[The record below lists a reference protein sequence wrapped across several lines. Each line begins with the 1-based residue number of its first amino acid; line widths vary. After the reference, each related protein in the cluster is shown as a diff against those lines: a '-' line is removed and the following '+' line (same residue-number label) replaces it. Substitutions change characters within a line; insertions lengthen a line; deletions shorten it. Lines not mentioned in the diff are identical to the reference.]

1 MSADVVVD
9 CSALFDYVV
18 TDVGA
23 DLETALSE
31 RAWHAPQLIDF
42 EFLATLRR
50 HVIHDQLG
58 SSDATE
64 RLSYFSNLS
73 IERHSVELL
82 RHRVWSLRHSFSAYE
97 ASYVAL
103 AEALGIPLVTSD
115 LRLARTAARYCDVL
129 TP

>member
-1 MSADVVVD
+1 MSEAVVVD

-18 TDVGA
+18 MDVGA
-23 DLETALSE
+23 DLDAALSE
-31 RAWHAPQLIDF
+31 RTWHAPQLLDF

-50 HVIHDQLG
+50 HVTHDHIG

-64 RLSYFSNLS
+64 RLGYFSNLA
-73 IERHSVELL
+73 IERHSIELL
-82 RHRVWSLRHSFSAYE
+82 RHRIWSLRHTFTAYD

-115 LRLARTAARYCDVL
+115 LRLAKTAERYCEVL

>member
-1 MSADVVVD
+1 MSGAVVVD
-9 CSALFDYVV
+9 CSALYDHMVM
-18 TDVGA
+18 DVGA
-23 DLETALSE
+23 DLQSVLS
-31 RAWHAPQLIDF
+31 RHTWHAPQLIDY

-50 HVIHDQLG
+50 HVSQKLLP

-64 RLSYFSNLS
+64 RLDYFSALD

-82 RHRVWSLRHSFSAYE
+82 RHRIWALRHNFSTYD

-103 AEALGIPLVTSD
+103 AAALGIPLVTSD
-115 LRLARTAARYCDVL
+115 LRLARAASAHCDVL